1 MQYVKDDSLV
11 NFPFWSG
18 AKSNADML
26 EYDELEQLDEVLPEY
41 FDTGDGR
48 LPTETEINDMFW
60 FEFATVCEAIG
71 LKYDAGKDEIIRDGD
86 DDSDESRKKRSEA
99 NGNDKVGKQ
108 NFTYAELEDAWN
120 KLNDR
125 IQRDPFDKD
134 NPPSGGYDIRNG
146 YFCGERDWNEWHID
160 FTLDAVKK
168 ALEEVAEPIREGDL
182 EVYYNDKD
190 NNQADSDNHGIFI
203 IDGKIDT
210 IY

>member
-1 MQYVKDDSLV
+1 MQYVVDDSLT
-11 NFPFWSG
+11 NFKFWSG
-18 AKSNADML
+18 AKSKADLL

-41 FDTGDGR
+41 FDTGDGN
-48 LPTETEINDMFW
+48 LPTAGEINSMFW
-60 FEFATVCEAIG
+60 FDFATVCEAIG
-71 LKYDAGKDEIIRDGD
+71 LQYDEEKGEIIR
-86 DDSDESRKKRSEA
+86 DSDESRKKRSEA

-108 NFTYAELEDAWN
+108 DFTYAELEDAWN

-146 YFCGERDWNEWHID
+146 YFVGDKPTDEYNDWHLD
-160 FTLDAVKK
+160 FSLDAIKK
-168 ALEEVAEPIREGDL
+168 ALEEVPVKIYQGDL
-182 EVYYNDKD
+182 EVYYNDKE

-203 IDGKIDT
+203 VDGKIDT

>member
-26 EYDELEQLDEVLPEY
+26 TYDELQQLDDVLPEY

-71 LKYDAGKDEIIRDGD
+71 LKYDADKDEIIRDG

-146 YFCGERDWNEWHID
+146 YFCGERDWNEWRID

>member
-1 MQYVKDDSLV
+1 MVYQVDDSLTD
-11 NFPFWSG
+11 FPFWSG

-26 EYDELEQLDEVLPEY
+26 TYDELQQLDDVLPEY
-41 FDTGDGR
+41 FNTADGQ
-48 LPTETEINDMFW
+48 LPTQTEINDLFW
-60 FEFATVCEAIG
+60 FDFDTVCEVIG
-71 LKYDAGKDEIIRDGD
+71 LQYDEETGEIIRG
-86 DDSDESRKKRSEA
+86 SDESRKKRSEA

-120 KLNDR
+120 KLNAR

-146 YFCGERDWNEWHID
+146 YACGKRDWNDWHID
-160 FTLDAVKK
+160 FSLDAVKK
-168 ALEEVAEPIREGDL
+168 ALEEVAEPIKEGDL